1 MKKEELLHILFVED
15 LPSDMELAEHGLR
28 KSGIKFTSLR
38 VETREAMQKAFTEFK
53 PDLIISDF
61 ALPSFDGMQ
70 ALKLTKENDPTIPF
84 IVFTG
89 SMNEDTAVDCMKAG
103 ATDYVIK
110 EHVTRLPFAVNDAF
124 EQKKIRLEKEKAEQA
139 LRESE
144 ERFRSLYENSTI
156 GLYRTTPD
164 GQIILANPALVKML
178 GYSSSEELKKRNLSL
193 EGYEQS
199 HERAKFIELIEKDS
213 LVIGF
218 ESAWQRLDGNF
229 IFVRESARAFRDSS
243 GKTLYYDGTVE
254 DITDHKL
261 AQEQLLKSEKEYRN
275 LFENANDAII
285 IFEPENEIILEV
297 NSKACQIYGFTK
309 NEFVG
314 MDQKKISENVE
325 RGERLIHDVIGGHQ
339 FQNFETVHVKKDGT
353 TIDILVSASVIE
365 YKGQKAIQSINRD
378 ITERKR
384 SEEEITLLAHALKS
398 VNECVSITDME
409 DIILFVNHSFMET
422 YGYSEDE
429 LIGKH
434 MSIVRSPNNSPEL
447 VKKILPETIHGGWSG
462 ELWNKRKD
470 GSEFPIFL
478 STTIIRDK
486 DEKPIAL
493 IGVAKD
499 ITERIFA
506 EKTLRES
513 ENKYRSIFEN
523 IQDVYYEASFDGT
536 ILEVSPSIED
546 LSGGQ
551 YKREDII
558 GRSMYDFYYEAEAR
572 SVFINELQN
581 KKILNDYEII
591 LKNKDGNKIYSS
603 ISSKIQ
609 LDAEGKPEKIIGT
622 LHNITRRK
630 EAELELIKAKELA
643 EQSDKLKSEF
653 LAQMSHEIR
662 TPINVMMGNVD
673 YLNESFGDR
682 LDSETTDCFDS
693 IGLASQRIIRTID
706 LILNVAEI
714 QTSGYKP
721 IFSKIDL
728 DSEILKKLF
737 IENQHSAKQKGLEL
751 IYKCEVKGTKIL
763 ADEYSI
769 MQIFAN
775 LIDNAIKYTKKGKVE
790 ILLGKN
796 KTGNTFVEVKDTGI
810 GISKEFLLKLF
821 EPFTQEEQGY
831 SRSFEGNGLG
841 LTLTKKYC
849 EFNNAVIEVESEKN
863 AGSTFRIIFAEQN
876 MRQPN

>member
-110 EHVTRLPFAVNDAF
+110 EHVTRLPFAVNEAF
-124 EQKKIRLEKEKAEQA
+124 EQKKIRLEKEKAEHA

-164 GQIILANPALVKML
+164 GKIILANPALVKML
-178 GYSSSEELKKRNLSL
+178 GYSSSEELRKRNLSL
-193 EGYEQS
+193 EGYDSS
-199 HERAKFIELIEKDS
+199 HQRAAFLELIEKES
-213 LVIGF
+213 TVIGF
-218 ESAWQRLDGNF
+218 ESSWQRTDGNF

-254 DITDHKL
+254 DITDRKL
-261 AQEQLLKSEKEYRN
+261 AQEQLLKSEEEYRN

-285 IFEPENEIILEV
+285 IFEPDNEIILEV
-297 NSKACQIYGFTK
+297 NSKACQVYGFAK
-309 NEFVG
+309 DEFVG
-314 MDQKKISENVE
+314 MNQKKISKNVE
-325 RGERLIHDVIGGHQ
+325 RGEKLIQDLIEGHQ
-339 FQNFETVHVKKDGT
+339 FQNFETVHIKKDGT
-353 TIDILVSASVIE
+353 PINILVSASVIE
-365 YKGQKAIQSINRD
+365 YKGQKAIQSINLD

-384 SEEEITLLAHALKS
+384 AEGEITLLAHALKS
-398 VNECVSITDME
+398 VIECVSITDMK
-409 DIILFVNHSFMET
+409 DRLIFVNESFKKT
-422 YGYSEDE
+422 YGYPEEE
-429 LIGKH
+429 LIGKDMH
-434 MSIVRSPNNSPEL
+434 IVRSPNNPPEMIRE
-447 VKKILPETIHGGWSG
+447 ILPATIRGGWTG
-462 ELWNKRKD
+462 EILNRKKD
-470 GSEFPIFL
+470 GTEFPIFL
-478 STTIIRDK
+478 STTVIRDK

-499 ITERIFA
+499 ITERRFA
-506 EKTLRES
+506 EKALRES
-513 ENKYRSIFEN
+513 ESKYRSIFEN

-551 YKREDII
+551 YKREDIL
-558 GRSMYDFYYEAEAR
+558 GKSMYDFYYEAEAR
-572 SVFINELQN
+572 SAFINELQN
-581 KKILNDYEII
+581 KKTLDDYEII
-591 LKNKDGNKIYSS
+591 LKNKDGTLIYSS

-662 TPINVMMGNVD
+662 TPINVMIGNVD
-673 YLNESFGDR
+673 YLNEFFGDR
-682 LDSETTDCFDS
+682 LDSETADCFDS

-721 IFSKIDL
+721 FFEKIDL
-728 DSEILKKLF
+728 DSGILKNLF
-737 IENQHSAKQKGLEL
+737 IEHQRSAKQKGLEF
-751 IYKCEVKGTKIL
+751 IYKCAVKEMKIL

-769 MQIFAN
+769 TQIFAN

-796 KTGNTFVEVKDTGI
+796 KTGNTIVEVKDTGI
-810 GISKEFLLKLF
+810 GMSKEFLLKLF

-849 EFNNAVIEVESEKN
+849 EFNNAIIEVESEKN
-863 AGSTFRIIFAEQN
+863 VGSTFRIIFAEQN